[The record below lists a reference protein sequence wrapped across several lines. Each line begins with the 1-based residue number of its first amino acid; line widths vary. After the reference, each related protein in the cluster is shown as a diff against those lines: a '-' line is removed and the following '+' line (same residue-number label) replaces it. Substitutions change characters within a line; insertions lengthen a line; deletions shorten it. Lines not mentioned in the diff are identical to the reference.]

1 MSLKLSI
8 PTASIIDT
16 TDKPYTVYNILVRL
30 PLREHTLSK
39 RYSELLNFHQT
50 LTTHASIPPPS
61 SFPPK
66 SYWPRTITSPSLTED
81 RRQALER
88 YLQSILES
96 PDPRWR
102 NSSVWRQFLN
112 LPPSWSA
119 GSSSSSK
126 GKGSIGAAS
135 GAGGIA
141 AIAST
146 GQPVTDAGLW
156 LDVHRELKAL
166 LHDAR
171 LFLSKRD
178 QAVSPAE
185 QHESAAGAKRCIV
198 KAGGILTA
206 LESGLKVMAE
216 VSAPTA
222 AKRGSNGSGNGA
234 SDLGE
239 GEIRRRKDLLAS
251 ARKERE
257 ALESLANSLASK
269 RSNATS
275 TTPNATAADKANLF
289 GGARNGGGSTGG
301 GRRVLGAPLPETERT
316 RELDNDGVL
325 QLQKQFLKDQDQDLE
340 SMLKTVVRQ
349 REIGQ
354 AIHQELDEQIVI
366 LNAVDQDVSRVDS
379 KLQIGGR
386 RMKKIS

>member
-1 MSLKLSI
+1 MSLKLSV
-8 PTASIIDT
+8 PTASIVDT

-39 RYSELLNFHQT
+39 RYSELLDFHQT

-88 YLQSILES
+88 YLQSILEC
-96 PDPRWR
+96 PDPRWP

-119 GSSSSSK
+119 GSSSSPN
-126 GKGSIGAAS
+126 GKGSIGATS

-206 LESGLKVMAE
+206 LE
-216 VSAPTA
+216 
-222 AKRGSNGSGNGA
+222 RSNESGNGA

-239 GEIRRRKDLLAS
+239 GEIRRRKDLLVS

-257 ALESLANSLASK
+257 ALETLAHSLASK
-269 RSNATS
+269 RSNAKS
-275 TTPNATAADKANLF
+275 TTPSATAADKANLF
-289 GGARNGGGSTGG
+289 GGGASTGG
-301 GRRVLGAPLPETERT
+301 GRRVLGVPLPETERT

-325 QLQKQFLKDQDQDLE
+325 QLQKQYLRDQDQDLE
-340 SMLKTVVRQ
+340 SILKTVVRQ

-354 AIHQELDEQIVI
+354 AIHQELEEQIVI
-366 LNAVDQDVSRVDS
+366 LNALDQDVSRVDS
-379 KLQIGGR
+379 KLQIGGK

>member
-1 MSLKLSI
+1 M
-8 PTASIIDT
+8 
-16 TDKPYTVYNILVRL
+16 
-30 PLREHTLSK
+30 
-39 RYSELLNFHQT
+39 
-50 LTTHASIPPPS
+50 
-61 SFPPK
+61 
-66 SYWPRTITSPSLTED
+66 
-81 RRQALER
+81 
-88 YLQSILES
+88 
-96 PDPRWR
+96 
-102 NSSVWRQFLN
+102 
-112 LPPSWSA
+112 
-119 GSSSSSK
+119 
-126 GKGSIGAAS
+126 GAAS

-216 VSAPTA
+216 ASVSTA
-222 AKRGSNGSGNGA
+222 AKRGSSGSGNGA

-239 GEIRRRKDLLAS
+239 GEVRRRKDLLAS

-257 ALESLANSLASK
+257 ALETLANSLASK
-269 RSNATS
+269 RPNAAGS
-275 TTPNATAADKANLF
+275 TPGATAADKANLF
-289 GGARNGGGSTGG
+289 GGGRHGGGSTGG

-325 QLQKQFLKDQDQDLE
+325 QLQKQYMRDQDQDLE

-354 AIHQELDEQIVI
+354 AIHQELEEQIVI
-366 LNAVDQDVSRVDS
+366 LNALDQDVSRYV
-379 KLQIGGR
+379 IYWTR
-386 RMKKIS
+386 RGMGWGANGSNANLCL